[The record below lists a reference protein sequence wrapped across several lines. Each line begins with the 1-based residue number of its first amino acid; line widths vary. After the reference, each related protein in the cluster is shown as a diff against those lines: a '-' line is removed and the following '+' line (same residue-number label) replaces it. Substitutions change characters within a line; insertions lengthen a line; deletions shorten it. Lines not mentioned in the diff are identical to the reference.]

1 MAPPKCARASAL
13 LVGLVMAA
21 GGGARAFAYDFS
33 IDLRTIG
40 QGYQVRGFAPDGTN
54 ELLSRRRLTQYLDV
68 NVFDIEPARW
78 RGDEGGRNLI
88 YFDASLRFDSDFGGY
103 LTGRPTG
110 VDEIREL
117 QQNQVDVLFAFVGG
131 RDVGGRLDFQLGR
144 QIHFDMLDFFAYDG
158 GDAVVHVRRGLA
170 LEAFAGTEVRGD
182 LPLASP
188 IYELDGTSAGSRDP
202 ATRPAQNSVLR
213 PLVGAAVATGGE
225 GRPWALRLAYR
236 RVWSATADP
245 LPGEPTSGV
254 NDEKV
259 GLTGNAAWRDRLVLA
274 GGVRFNLLLGA
285 FDDQQLTLRARLGRH
300 QWATLDY
307 SYLAPSFDGDS
318 IWNVF
323 ATGPY
328 RDLRASWEVGLS
340 PEAKAYVRGFVRL
353 FEGRDEV
360 ADLGPYAGQDVGAL
374 GPGGRVALGGSL
386 GASFRRGRTFLRGDG
401 YADGGYGGLKVGSDV
416 TGRFVMGPAFDLEGR
431 LTGYLWRDNLNPNN
445 DAGVVFGTQAGGR
458 YLLGPGVRLH
468 LLVEDN
474 FGTFYSSQFR
484 GLAVLEVAA
493 SI

>member
-13 LVGLVMAA
+13 LVGLVVAA

-68 NVFDIEPARW
+68 NVFDIEPTRW

-158 GDAVVHVRRGLA
+158 GDAVVHLRRGLA

-188 IYELDGTSAGSRDP
+188 ITSSTGPAPGRAIRPLGRRKIRCCALSWGQRWRRAARGAPGRCGWPTAGS
-202 ATRPAQNSVLR
+202 
-213 PLVGAAVATGGE
+213 
-225 GRPWALRLAYR
+225 GRPPPIRCPVSR
-236 RVWSATADP
+236 RVA
-245 LPGEPTSGV
+245 
-254 NDEKV
+254 
-259 GLTGNAAWRDRLVLA
+259 
-274 GGVRFNLLLGA
+274 
-285 FDDQQLTLRARLGRH
+285 
-300 QWATLDY
+300 
-307 SYLAPSFDGDS
+307 
-318 IWNVF
+318 
-323 ATGPY
+323 
-328 RDLRASWEVGLS
+328 
-340 PEAKAYVRGFVRL
+340 
-353 FEGRDEV
+353 
-360 ADLGPYAGQDVGAL
+360 
-374 GPGGRVALGGSL
+374 
-386 GASFRRGRTFLRGDG
+386 
-401 YADGGYGGLKVGSDV
+401 
-416 TGRFVMGPAFDLEGR
+416 
-431 LTGYLWRDNLNPNN
+431 
-445 DAGVVFGTQAGGR
+445 
-458 YLLGPGVRLH
+458 
-468 LLVEDN
+468 
-474 FGTFYSSQFR
+474 
-484 GLAVLEVAA
+484 
-493 SI
+493 